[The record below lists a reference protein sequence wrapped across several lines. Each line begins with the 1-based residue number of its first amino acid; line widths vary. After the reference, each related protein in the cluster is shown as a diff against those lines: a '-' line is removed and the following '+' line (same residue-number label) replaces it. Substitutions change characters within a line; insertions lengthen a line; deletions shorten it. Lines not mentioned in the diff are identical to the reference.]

1 MVSVASAVL
10 LVVAAVIVAV
20 TLVAHGGRTAG
31 AVDQSRP
38 GPVLLVPG
46 YDGSVTSLKP
56 LAESLRATGRD
67 VTVVELPDR
76 ARGDLADQADS
87 LKAAAKRALGRTDAG
102 SVDVVGYSAGGVVA
116 RLWVTEDGGA
126 KTVRRL
132 VTLGSPHHG
141 TQLADLG
148 GLVEGTCPVA
158 CQQLSPSSPLLARLE
173 AEPLPA
179 GPEYL
184 SLWTARD
191 DVVIPPQSS
200 VINGVP
206 SPSLQSICPASQVRH
221 TGLPSDPL
229 VQRLVLEALMPTPVP
244 TRGPGE
250 CMRLTS

>member
-1 MVSVASAVL
+1 MFVAFSAVVVVVAVL
-10 LVVAAVIVAV
+10 VTALVVAHRGQGV
-20 TLVAHGGRTAG
+20 GG
-31 AVDQSRP
+31 VDQSRP

-46 YDGSVTSLKP
+46 YGGSVTSL
-56 LAESLRATGRD
+56 ESLAASLRTTGRD
-67 VTVVELPDR
+67 VTIVDLPDH
-76 ARGDLADQADS
+76 ALGDLTDQATS
-87 LKAAAKRALGRTDAG
+87 LAAAARVALDRTRAG

-126 KTVRRL
+126 TSVRRL

-141 TQLADLG
+141 TDLAELG
-148 GLVEGTCPVA
+148 ALLQGTCPVA

-191 DVVIPPQSS
+191 DVVVPPSS
-200 VINGVP
+200 AVIDGVP

-221 TGLPSDPL
+221 SGLPSDPL
-229 VQRLVLEALMPTPVP
+229 VQRLVAEALARGPVP
-244 TRGPGE
+244 TWGPAD
-250 CMRLTS
+250 CTRLTS